1 MTNIERIQENIR
13 RLQAQGQSGEVLTE
27 YLKSEGYTPT
37 RYEQAVQRV
46 SKLAGPPV
54 KAGFGRSVLQGLSFN
69 FADEVEAAMRAG
81 AVSGPRYEQELARV
95 REGIKQYEEAYPGRA
110 FVGEALGGLAPT
122 VAGLVAAPF
131 TGGTSAVAT
140 GARVGQQAAKIP
152 GLLSQVKRGT
162 VAGGT
167 TGAISGA
174 GGAEGGA
181 GDRLMGA
188 AVGGATGGVLGA
200 ATPVATTVVKAGA
213 EKVGTGV
220 RRAGEAVGVV
230 APRDAATDATRKAQ
244 EILARKI
251 AQEGM
256 TPEQLAARQAET
268 VRALGARD
276 ETLADIGGEGM
287 RRLAR
292 GAMAIPQSAETE
304 ARQMLA
310 ERAVSAG
317 PRIIKDITELTAV
330 GARDLDEVATDIIT
344 RRSNLA
350 SPFYEQARAAGQV
363 ESFAIDN
370 LLKKSKDIQQAIA
383 NARRLPQYADL
394 PDNDM
399 NMLDK
404 AYKYVGDLAETAKRN
419 GEGERF
425 RDLDNLRTQLRSA
438 ITDKVPVYGKALDTF
453 SGESSLLDALTSGR
467 EKFLRKSPAEIRREI
482 SGFKDEG
489 QKQMYRLGAIQ
500 TLRDEI
506 YGMRETADVAS
517 KFLNDRNMKD
527 RFGLIFN
534 STGEYENFIK
544 NLQRE
549 QSMARTRGMIEGGS
563 PTTRIAQE
571 VAEIQGPAPSE
582 IISSGAQMVRG
593 DILGGGASLL
603 RQLVPRMQ
611 GMDENVAEQLT
622 RSVLD
627 PSFARQQE
635 TLIGLTPVLDELRR
649 RAMQQQVRATGY
661 SATAGTAVPGL
672 LGD

>member
-13 RLQAQGQSGEVLTE
+13 RLQAQGQGTDTITE

-37 RYEQAVQRV
+37 RYEQAVQRM

-54 KAGFGRSVLQGLSFN
+54 AAGFGRSVLQGLTFN
-69 FADEVEAAMRAG
+69 FADEAEAALRAG

-110 FVGEALGGLAPT
+110 FVGEAMGSLAPT

-131 TGGTSAVAT
+131 TGGTT
-140 GARVGQQAAKIP
+140 GAVTAARTAQQAARIP
-152 GLLSQVKRGT
+152 GILSQVGRGT

-167 TGAISGA
+167 TGALSGA
-174 GGAEGGA
+174 GGAEGGLES
-181 GDRLMGA
+181 RLMGTV
-188 AVGGATGGVLGA
+188 VGGATGAATGA
-200 ATPVATTVVKAGA
+200 ATPVATTVLRAGA
-213 EKVGTGV
+213 ERAGAGV
-220 RRAGEAVGVV
+220 RRAGEAIGVV
-230 APRDAATDATRKAQ
+230 RPQEPGIDATRKAQ

-251 AQEGM
+251 AQEGL
-256 TPEQLAARQAET
+256 TPEQLAARQAEVIRT
-268 VRALGARD
+268 LGARD
-276 ETLADIGGEGM
+276 ETLADIGGEGV

-292 GAMAIPQSAETE
+292 GAMAIPQAAETD
-304 ARQMLA
+304 ARQMLT
-310 ERAVSAG
+310 ERAVAAG

-330 GARDLDEVATDIIT
+330 GARDLDEVATDIIN
-344 RRSNLA
+344 RRSLLA
-350 SPFYEQARAAGQV
+350 SPFYDQARSAGQV

-383 NARRLPQYADL
+383 NARRLPQFADL

-404 AYKYVGDLAETAKRN
+404 AYKYVGDLAESAKRA
-419 GEGERF
+419 GEKERF
-425 RDLDNLRTQLRSA
+425 RDLDTLRTQLRTA

-453 SGESSLLDALTSGR
+453 SGESALLDALNAGR
-467 EKFLRKSPAEIRREI
+467 ERFLRKSPAEIRRELDRLT
-482 SGFKDEG
+482 DEG
-489 QKQMYRLGAIQ
+489 QQQMYRLGAIQ

-506 YGMRETADVAS
+506 YGMGETRDVAT

-527 RFGLIFN
+527 RFKLIFN
-534 STGEYENFIK
+534 STGEYETFIK

-549 QSMARTRGMIEGGS
+549 QAMARTRGMVEGGS
-563 PTTRIAQE
+563 PTARIGQE
-571 VAEIQGPAPSE
+571 IAEIEGPAPSE

-593 DILGGGASLL
+593 DILGGGAGLL

-611 GMDENVAEQLT
+611 GMNENVAEQLT

-635 TLIGLTPVLDELRR
+635 TLLGLTPVLDELRR
-649 RAMQQQVRATGY
+649 RALQQQVRATGY

>member
-1 MTNIERIQENIR
+1 MTNIERIQENVR
-13 RLQAQGQSGEVLTE
+13 RLQAQGQGGDTITQ

-37 RYEQAVQRV
+37 RYEQAVNRV

-54 KAGFGRSVLQGLSFN
+54 EAGFGRLLMQGASFN
-69 FADEVEAAMRAG
+69 TSDEAEAALRAG

-95 REGIKQYEEAYPGRA
+95 REGIKQYEEAYPVRA
-110 FVGEALGGLAPT
+110 FVGEAVGSLVPT
-122 VAGLVAAPF
+122 VAGLIAAPF
-131 TGGTSAVAT
+131 TGGTSAAVT

-162 VAGGT
+162 VSGGT
-167 TGAISGA
+167 TGVLSGV
-174 GGAEGGA
+174 GGAEGGLESRVL
-181 GDRLMGA
+181 GGV
-188 AVGGATGGVLGA
+188 VGGLTGGTLGA
-200 ATPVATTVVKAGA
+200 ATPVATNVLGIGA
-213 EKVGTGV
+213 RKVGET
-220 RRAGEAVGVV
+220 VGVV
-230 APRDAATDATRKAQ
+230 KPQDATQKAQ

-251 AQEGM
+251 AQEGL

-268 VRALGARD
+268 VRTLGARD
-276 ETLADIGGEGM
+276 ETLADIGGEAV

-292 GAMAIPQSAETE
+292 GAMAIPQAAETD
-304 ARQMLA
+304 ARQMLT
-310 ERAVSAG
+310 ERAVAAG
-317 PRIIKDITELTAV
+317 PRIIKDITDLTAV
-330 GARDLDEVATDIIT
+330 GARDLDEVASDIIT

-350 SPFYEQARAAGQV
+350 TPFYEQARAAGQV

-370 LLKKSKDIQQAIA
+370 LLRKSKDIQQAIS

-404 AYKYVGDLAETAKRN
+404 AYKYVGDLADMAKQS
-419 GEGERF
+419 GEKERF
-425 RDLDNLRTQLRSA
+425 RDLDALRTQLRAA

-453 SGESSLLDALTSGR
+453 SGESALLDALNSGR
-467 EKFLRKSPAEIRREI
+467 EKFLRKSPAEIQREI
-482 SGFKDEG
+482 ASLKDEG
-489 QKQMYRLGAIQ
+489 QQQMYRLGAIQ

-527 RFGLIFN
+527 RFKQIFN
-534 STGEYENFIK
+534 STGEYEAFIK

-563 PTTRIAQE
+563 PTARIGQE
-571 VAEIQGPAPSE
+571 IAEIQGPAPSE
-582 IISSGAQMVRG
+582 IISAGAQMARG
-593 DILGGGASLL
+593 DILGGGTNLL

-611 GMDENVAEQLT
+611 GLDENVAEQIT

-649 RAMQQQVRATGY
+649 RALQQQVRATGY

>member
-13 RLQAQGQSGEVLTE
+13 RLQAQGQGTDTITE

-37 RYEQAVQRV
+37 RYEQAVNRG
-46 SKLAGPPV
+46 SKLVGPPV
-54 KAGFGRSVLQGLSFN
+54 EAGFGRSVLQGLSFN
-69 FADEVEAAMRAG
+69 FADEAEAALRAG

-110 FVGEALGGLAPT
+110 FTGEMVGGVVPAIGGIL
-122 VAGLVAAPF
+122 LAPF

-152 GLLSQVKRGT
+152 GILSQVKRG
-162 VAGGT
+162 AA
-167 TGAISGA
+167 TGAVTGAVSGA

-181 GDRLMGA
+181 EGRLLGA
-188 AVGGATGGVLGA
+188 AVGGATGAATGG
-200 ATPVATTVVKAGA
+200 ATPVATTVLGAGA
-213 EKVGTGV
+213 

-230 APRDAATDATRKAQ
+230 KPQTATEKAQ

-268 VRALGARD
+268 VRTLGARD
-276 ETLADIGGEGM
+276 ETLADIGGEGV

-292 GAMAIPQSAETE
+292 GAMAIPQAAETE
-304 ARQMLA
+304 TRQMLV
-310 ERAVSAG
+310 ERAVAAG
-317 PRIIKDITELTAV
+317 PRIIKDITDLTAV

-404 AYKYVGDLAETAKRN
+404 AYKYVGDLAETAKRS
-419 GEGERF
+419 GEKERF
-425 RDLDNLRTQLRSA
+425 RDLDSLRTQLRSA

-453 SGESSLLDALTSGR
+453 SGESALLDALTSGR

-482 SGFKDEG
+482 DGFKDEG
-489 QKQMYRLGAIQ
+489 QQQMYRLGAIQ

-527 RFGLIFN
+527 RFRLIFN

-593 DILGGGASLL
+593 DILGGGANLL

-622 RSVLD
+622 RSVMN

-635 TLIGLTPVLDELRR
+635 TLLGLTPVLDELRR
-649 RAMQQQVRATGY
+649 RALQQQVRATGY
-661 SATAGTAVPGL
+661 SATTGAAVPGL

>member
-13 RLQAQGQSGEVLTE
+13 RLQAQGQGTDTITE

-37 RYEQAVQRV
+37 RYEQAVSRI

-54 KAGFGRSVLQGLSFN
+54 EAGFGRSVLQGLSFN
-69 FADEVEAAMRAG
+69 FADEAEAALRAG

-110 FVGEALGGLAPT
+110 FTGEMVGGVVPAIGGL
-122 VAGLVAAPF
+122 LLAPF

-152 GLLSQVKRGT
+152 GILSQVKRGT
-162 VAGGT
+162 A
-167 TGAISGA
+167 TGAVTGAVSGA

-181 GDRLMGA
+181 EGRLLGA
-188 AVGGATGGVLGA
+188 AVGGATGAATGG
-200 ATPVATTVVKAGA
+200 ATPVATTVLGAGA
-213 EKVGTGV
+213 

-230 APRDAATDATRKAQ
+230 KPQTATEKAQ

-256 TPEQLAARQAET
+256 TPEQLAARQAEI
-268 VRALGARD
+268 VRTLGPRD

-292 GAMAIPQSAETE
+292 GAMAIPQAAETE
-304 ARQMLA
+304 TRQMLA
-310 ERAVSAG
+310 ERAVAAG
-317 PRIIKDITELTAV
+317 PRIIKDITDFTAV
-330 GARDLDEVATDIIT
+330 GARDLDEVAAEIVA
-344 RRSNLA
+344 RRKALA
-350 SPFYEQARAAGQV
+350 DPLYEQARAAGLV
-363 ESFAIDN
+363 ESPKIDT
-370 LLKKSKDIQQAIA
+370 LLQKSKDIQEAISR
-383 NARRLPQYADL
+383 ARRLPEFADL

-399 NMLDK
+399 RLLDK
-404 AYKYVGDLAETAKRN
+404 AYKYVGGLATAARQS
-419 GEGERF
+419 GEKERYN
-425 RDLDNLRTQLRSA
+425 DINNLRLELQKA
-438 ITDKVPVYGKALDTF
+438 ITEKVPVYGRALATF
-453 SGESSLLDALTSGR
+453 SDESLLADALEAGR
-467 EKFLRKSPAEIRREI
+467 TKFMKKTPAQIQRELNQ
-482 SGFKDEG
+482 FADEG
-489 QKQMYRLGAIQ
+489 QQQMYRLGAIQ
-500 TLRDEI
+500 TLRDEV
-506 YGMRETADVAS
+506 YGAGETRDIAT

-527 RFGLIFN
+527 RFRLIFN

-571 VAEIQGPAPSE
+571 VAEIQGPSPSE
-582 IISSGAQMVRG
+582 IISSGAQMARG

-622 RSVLD
+622 RSVMD

-635 TLIGLTPVLDELRR
+635 TLLGLTPVLDELRR
-649 RAMQQQVRATGY
+649 RALQQQVRATGY
-661 SATAGTAVPGL
+661 SATTGAAVPGL

>member
-13 RLQAQGQSGEVLTE
+13 RLQAQGQSGEVLTQ

-37 RYEQAVQRV
+37 RYEQAVKRV

-54 KAGFGRSVLQGLSFN
+54 EAGFGRSVLQGLSFN
-69 FADEVEAAMRAG
+69 FADEAEAALRAG

-122 VAGLVAAPF
+122 VAGLIAAPF
-131 TGGTSAVAT
+131 TGGASGVAT

-152 GLLSQVKRGT
+152 GILSQVKRGA
-162 VAGGT
+162 VAGTT
-167 TGAISGA
+167 TGALSGA

-200 ATPVATTVVKAGA
+200 TTPVATTVVKAGA

-244 EILARKI
+244 ELLTRKI

-256 TPEQLAARQAET
+256 TPEQLAARQAEI
-268 VRALGARD
+268 VRTLGARD
-276 ETLADIGGEGM
+276 ETLADIGGEGL
-287 RRLAR
+287 RRLTR
-292 GAMAIPQSAETE
+292 GALAIPQSAETE

-310 ERAVSAG
+310 ERAVAAG

-330 GARDLDEVATDIIT
+330 GARDLDEVAAEIVA
-344 RRSNLA
+344 RRKALA
-350 SPFYEQARAAGQV
+350 DPLYEQARAAGLV
-363 ESFAIDN
+363 ESPKIDT
-370 LLKKSKDIQQAIA
+370 LLQKSKDIQEAIA
-383 NARRLPQYADL
+383 RARRLPEFADL

-399 NMLDK
+399 RLLDK
-404 AYKYVGDLAETAKRN
+404 AYKYVGGLATAARQS
-419 GEGERF
+419 GEKERYN
-425 RDLDNLRTQLRSA
+425 DINNLRLELQKA
-438 ITDKVPVYGKALDTF
+438 ITEKVPVYGRALATF
-453 SGESSLLDALTSGR
+453 SDESLLADALEAGR
-467 EKFLRKSPAEIRREI
+467 TKFIKKTPAQIERELTQ
-482 SGFKDEG
+482 FADEG

-527 RFGLIFN
+527 RFKLIFN

-549 QSMARTRGMIEGGS
+549 QSMARTRGMIEGGA
-563 PTTRIAQE
+563 PTTRIGQE
-571 VAEIQGPAPSE
+571 IAEIQGPSPSE
-582 IISSGAQMVRG
+582 IISAGAQMARG

-611 GMDENVAEQLT
+611 GLNENVAEQLT

-627 PSFARQQE
+627 PSFVRQQE

-649 RAMQQQVRATGY
+649 RALQQQVRATGY

>member
-1 MTNIERIQENIR
+1 MTNIERIQENVR
-13 RLQAQGQSGEVLTE
+13 RLQAQGQGGDTITQ

-37 RYEQAVQRV
+37 RYEQAVNRV

-54 KAGFGRSVLQGLSFN
+54 EAGFGRSVLQGLSFN
-69 FADEVEAAMRAG
+69 FSDEVEAALRAG
-81 AVSGPRYEQELARV
+81 AVSGPRYQQELARV

-110 FVGEALGGLAPT
+110 FVGEAVGSLAPT
-122 VAGLVAAPF
+122 VAGLIAAPF
-131 TGGTSAVAT
+131 TGGTSAAVT

-167 TGAISGA
+167 TGAISGV
-174 GGAEGGA
+174 GGAEGGVESRVLGGVA
-181 GDRLMGA
+181 GGL
-188 AVGGATGGVLGA
+188 TGGTLGA
-200 ATPVATTVVKAGA
+200 ATPVATNVLGIGA
-213 EKVGTGV
+213 RKVGET
-220 RRAGEAVGVV
+220 VGVV
-230 APRDAATDATRKAQ
+230 RPQDATQKAQ

-251 AQEGM
+251 AQEGL

-268 VRALGARD
+268 VRTLGVRD
-276 ETLADIGGEGM
+276 ETLADIGGEGV

-292 GAMAIPQSAETE
+292 GAMAIPQAAETE
-304 ARQMLA
+304 TRQMLT
-310 ERAVSAG
+310 ERAVAAG
-317 PRIIKDITELTAV
+317 PRIIKDITDLTAV
-330 GARDLDEVATDIIT
+330 GVRDLDEVAQEIIK
-344 RRSNLA
+344 RRSLLA
-350 SPFYEQARAAGQV
+350 SPLYKQAEAYGQV

-370 LLKKSKDIQQAIA
+370 LLKKSKDIQTAIA
-383 NARRLPQYADL
+383 NARRLPEYADL

-399 NMLDK
+399 RMLDK
-404 AYKYVGDLAETAKRN
+404 AYKYVGDLADNAILA
-419 GEGERF
+419 GEKERY
-425 RDLDNLRTQLRSA
+425 RDIDKLRTQLRDA
-438 ITDKVPVYGKALDTF
+438 ITEKVPVYGRALETF
-453 SGESSLLDALTSGR
+453 SGESALEKALNSGR
-467 EKFLRKSPAEIRREI
+467 EKFLKKTAAQIQRELDQF
-482 SGFKDEG
+482 SDEG

-500 TLRDEI
+500 TLGDEI

-527 RFGLIFN
+527 RFKQIFN
-534 STGEYENFIK
+534 STGEYEAFIK

-563 PTTRIAQE
+563 PTARIGQE
-571 VAEIQGPAPSE
+571 IAEIQGPAPSE
-582 IISSGAQMVRG
+582 IISAGAQMARG
-593 DILGGGASLL
+593 DILGGGTNLL

-611 GMDENVAEQLT
+611 GLDENVAEQIT

-649 RAMQQQVRATGY
+649 RALQQQVRATGY

>member
-1 MTNIERIQENIR
+1 MTNIERIQENVR
-13 RLQAQGQSGEVLTE
+13 RLQAQGQGGDTITQ

-37 RYEQAVQRV
+37 RYEQAVNRV

-54 KAGFGRSVLQGLSFN
+54 EAGFGRSVLQGLSFN
-69 FADEVEAAMRAG
+69 FSDEVEAALRAG
-81 AVSGPRYEQELARV
+81 AVSGPRYQQELARV

-110 FVGEALGGLAPT
+110 FVGEAVGSLAPT
-122 VAGLVAAPF
+122 VAGLIAAPF
-131 TGGTSAVAT
+131 TGGTSAAVT

-167 TGAISGA
+167 TGAISGV
-174 GGAEGGA
+174 GGAEGGVESRVLGGVA
-181 GDRLMGA
+181 GGL
-188 AVGGATGGVLGA
+188 TGGTLGA
-200 ATPVATTVVKAGA
+200 ATPVATNVLGIGA
-213 EKVGTGV
+213 RKVGET
-220 RRAGEAVGVV
+220 VGVV
-230 APRDAATDATRKAQ
+230 RPQDATQKAQ

-251 AQEGM
+251 AQEGL

-268 VRALGARD
+268 VRTLGVRD
-276 ETLADIGGEGM
+276 ETLADIGGEGV

-292 GAMAIPQSAETE
+292 GAMAIPQAAETD
-304 ARQMLA
+304 ARQMLT
-310 ERAVSAG
+310 ERAVAAG
-317 PRIIKDITELTAV
+317 PRIIKDITDLTAV
-330 GARDLDEVATDIIT
+330 GVRDLDEVAQEIIK
-344 RRSNLA
+344 RRSLLA
-350 SPFYEQARAAGQV
+350 SPLYKQAEAYGQV

-370 LLKKSKDIQQAIA
+370 LLKKSKDIQTAIA
-383 NARRLPQYADL
+383 NARRLPEYADL

-399 NMLDK
+399 RMLDK
-404 AYKYVGDLAETAKRN
+404 AYKYVGDLADNAILA
-419 GEGERF
+419 GEKERY
-425 RDLDNLRTQLRSA
+425 RDIDKLRTQLRDA
-438 ITDKVPVYGKALDTF
+438 ITEKVPVYGRALETF
-453 SGESSLLDALTSGR
+453 SGESALEKALNSGR
-467 EKFLRKSPAEIRREI
+467 EKFLKKTAAQIQRELDQF
-482 SGFKDEG
+482 SDEG

-527 RFGLIFN
+527 RFKQIFN
-534 STGEYENFIK
+534 STGEYEAFIK

-563 PTTRIAQE
+563 PTARIGQE
-571 VAEIQGPAPSE
+571 IAEIQGPAPSE
-582 IISSGAQMVRG
+582 IISAGAQMARG
-593 DILGGGASLL
+593 DILGGGTNLL

-611 GMDENVAEQLT
+611 GLDENVAEQIT

-649 RAMQQQVRATGY
+649 RALQQQVRATGY